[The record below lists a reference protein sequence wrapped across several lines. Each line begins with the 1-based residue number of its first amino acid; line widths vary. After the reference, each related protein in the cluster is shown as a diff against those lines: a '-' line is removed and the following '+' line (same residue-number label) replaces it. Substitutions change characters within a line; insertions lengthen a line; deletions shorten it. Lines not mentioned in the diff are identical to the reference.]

1 MKVVILILA
10 VFISVGSMGCAT
22 SKIATDIGVSIG
34 NSYQESAA
42 KGTVSAEQSI
52 KVWPYVSGQIKGLM
66 AAQYDL
72 LMSKMSTD
80 IIDKLDV
87 LAAKESLTT
96 EEKGL
101 VIGYFVRLEII
112 ALKDNWDNYGVSIFN
127 MLVNA
132 IGG

>member
-1 MKVVILILA
+1 MKKLIL
-10 VFISVGSMGCAT
+10 VLVIGMMFMGCAT
-22 SKIATDIGVSIG
+22 TKIATDIGVSIG

-42 KGTVSAEQSI
+42 KGTISAEQSI
-52 KVWPYVSGQIKGLM
+52 KAWPYVSGQIKGLM
-66 AAQYDL
+66 AGQYDL
-72 LMSKMSTD
+72 IMSRMSTD
-80 IIDKLDV
+80 IIDALDI
-87 LAAKESLTT
+87 LAAKETLTT

-127 MLVNA
+127 MVISM